1 MMDSITDKVYLGNYL
16 SARDEENLIKNNF
29 TGVLSCTGE
38 SSPQYQNKSIKHLIF
53 SINDTNNTNIIKYFK
68 ESLKFIDEQE
78 KVLVHCLAGFS
89 RSATLVIAYFMWK
102 NKLTYNKSY
111 NMINEHRICNPNNG
125 FIKQL
130 KIFQE
135 KLIETNYDLDKIDFE
150 SIQWPIKKGN

>member
-16 SARDEENLIKNNF
+16 SARDEECLIKNNF

-68 ESLKFIDEQE
+68 EALKFIDEQE

-89 RSATLVIAYFMWK
+89 RSAALVIAYFMWK
-102 NKLTYNKSY
+102 NKLTYDKSY
-111 NMINEHRICNPNNG
+111 QMVFEHRIINPNDG
-125 FIKQL
+125 FKKQL
-130 KIFQE
+130 KIFHE
-135 KLIETNYDLDKIDFE
+135 KLIETNYDLDKIDFK
-150 SIQWPIKKGN
+150 SIQWPIEKS

>member
-16 SARDEENLIKNNF
+16 SARDEEYLIKNNF

-68 ESLKFIDEQE
+68 EALKFIDEQE
-78 KVLVHCLAGFS
+78 KVLVHCLAGVS

-102 NKLTYNKSY
+102 NKLTYDKSY
-111 NMINEHRICNPNNG
+111 QMVFEHRIINPNDG
-125 FIKQL
+125 FKKQL

-135 KLIETNYDLDKIDFE
+135 KLIETNYDLDKIDFK
-150 SIQWPIKKGN
+150 SIKWPIEKS

>member
-1 MMDSITDKVYLGNYL
+1 MDSITEKVYLGNFL

-38 SSPQYQNKSIKHLIF
+38 GSPQYQNKSIKHKIF
-53 SINDTNNTNIIKYFK
+53 AINDTDNTNIIQYFK
-68 ESLKFIDEQE
+68 EALKFIDKQE

-102 NKLTYNKSY
+102 NKLTYDKSY
-111 NMINEHRICNPNNG
+111 NMVFEHRIIGPNKG

-130 KIFQE
+130 KIFEE
-135 KLIETNYDLDKIDFE
+135 KLIETNYDLNKIDFE
-150 SIQWPIKKGN
+150 SIQWPKKKTS

>member
-16 SARDEENLIKNNF
+16 SARDEEYLIKNNF

-68 ESLKFIDEQE
+68 EALKFIDEQE

-89 RSATLVIAYFMWK
+89 RSAALVIAYFMWK
-102 NKLTYNKSY
+102 NKLTYDKSY
-111 NMINEHRICNPNNG
+111 QMVFEHRIINPNDG
-125 FIKQL
+125 FKKQL

-135 KLIETNYDLDKIDFE
+135 KLIETNYDLDKIDFK
-150 SIQWPIKKGN
+150 SIKWPIEKS